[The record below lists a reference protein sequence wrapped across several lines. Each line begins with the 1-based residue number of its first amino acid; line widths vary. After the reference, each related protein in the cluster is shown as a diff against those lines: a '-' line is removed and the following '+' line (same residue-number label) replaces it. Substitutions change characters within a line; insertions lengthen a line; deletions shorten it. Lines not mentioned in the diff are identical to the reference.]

1 MPPLQAAVLSVL
13 LITLNEGNSKRNG
26 GINLTKIRE
35 KNCIKRHGE
44 SAVVFGQPLFA
55 RVMSH
60 AEMLAFLSGEY
71 RVSHADFLHD
81 HTKNHFKSS

>member
-1 MPPLQAAVLSVL
+1 VKESLYKK
-13 LITLNEGNSKRNG
+13 TLVFSW
-26 GINLTKIRE
+26 
-35 KNCIKRHGE
+35 E

-81 HTKNHFKSS
+81 YTKKSF